1 MSAST
6 SVSLISKVLTWF
18 DDHIMLILTGFLLAF
33 IPLYPKLPLF
43 EAIPGYIVR
52 VRLED
57 IIVFGTGITWL
68 IQALRGKINWRVTS
82 LWLLITYALIG
93 LFSLISAVFL
103 IKTIPLQLLHVG
115 KSVLHYFRY
124 LEYFSLVLFVF
135 AAVKSK
141 ADAVKLLTISFLTV
155 LALSIYGYGQ
165 KFFYWPVYSTMN
177 REFSKGIRLY
187 LMDHARVQSTFG
199 GHYDLAAYLVISLP
213 IILALAF
220 SVKSKLLKVSLH
232 LLHIIGLW
240 LLLVAAARTSYIGYL
255 VALGI
260 LIPMLALKQPTWP
273 KKISWAI
280 TRGLGIGILML
291 VMILNFGQD
300 ISERLVQALEG
311 YPAANKFYHDSNIK
325 YQDLIHQPLVALGLA
340 QRPAPPSDGVGVSAA
355 DQVLTPTDTRPV
367 SQKPSDVFTVVPE
380 TVTVATTSAS
390 GVTTTTTVNKDRT
403 YSDNALKYGLSAAI
417 RFDTLWPRAIAG
429 FWRNPLLGSGY
440 ATLTK
445 ESITQ
450 FTEAES
456 TDNNF
461 LRTLGET
468 GLLGFLSFY
477 GLVVL
482 AIMTGGWLFNTQT
495 GWIMALGGGFVAASV
510 GLLLNASYIDVFA
523 SSKVAFTY
531 WSMVGLILA
540 LRKLVTKP
548 IKHADS

>member
-1 MSAST
+1 MPGST
-6 SVSLISKVLTWF
+6 SPSLIKKVLTWL
-18 DDHIMLILTGFLLAF
+18 DSNIMLLLTGFLLAF

-57 IIVFGTGITWL
+57 IIVFGTGIVWL

-82 LWLLITYALIG
+82 LWLLIGYALVG
-93 LFSLISAVFL
+93 LFSLLSAIFL
-103 IKTIPLQLLHVG
+103 IKTVPLELLHIG
-115 KSVLHYFRY
+115 KSLLHYFRY

-141 ADAVKLLTISFLTV
+141 ADAIKLLSISLLTV
-155 LALSIYGYGQ
+155 LALSVYGYGQ

-187 LMDHARVQSTFG
+187 LMDHARVQATFG

-220 SVKSKLLKVSLH
+220 IVKSKLLKVSLH
-232 LLHIIGLW
+232 ILHIVGLW
-240 LLLVAAARTSYIGYL
+240 LLLAAAARTSYIGYL
-255 VALGI
+255 LSLGI

-273 KKISWAI
+273 KRIAWAVS
-280 TRGLGIGILML
+280 RGLGMGVLML

-311 YPAANKFYHDSNIK
+311 YPAANKFYHDSDAK

-340 QRPAPPSDGVGVSAA
+340 ERPAPPSNSVGVSAS

-367 SQKPSDVFTVVPE
+367 AQKPSDVFTVIPE
-380 TVTVATTSAS
+380 TVTVATTSAT
-390 GVTTTTTVNKDRT
+390 GVTTTTTVSKDRT

-477 GLVVL
+477 GLVIL
-482 AIMTGGWLFNTQT
+482 AISTGSWLFKTQT
-495 GWIMALGGGFVAASV
+495 GWIMALGGGFVAASI

-531 WSMVGLILA
+531 WSLVGLILA
-540 LRKLVTKP
+540 LRKIVTKP
-548 IKHADS
+548 TKHADS